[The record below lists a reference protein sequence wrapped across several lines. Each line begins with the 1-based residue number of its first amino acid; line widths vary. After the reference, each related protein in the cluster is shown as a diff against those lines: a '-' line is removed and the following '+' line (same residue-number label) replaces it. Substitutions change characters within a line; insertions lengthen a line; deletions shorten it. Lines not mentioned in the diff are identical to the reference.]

1 MGSEWSSAMGSEWSS
16 TMRSEWCSTMRSE
29 WCSTMRSEWCSTMR
43 SEWCSTMRSERSSD
57 SEWSSVPCRLVWE
70 EDGQVSRE
78 VWEKA
83 GAAGLLG
90 ITTPAEAGGHGAD
103 FLHSA
108 IAVEEQCYVRASG
121 PGFSLHSDVVMPYF
135 TNYGTKEQIERYVPD
150 MTAGK
155 KISAIAMTEPGAGSD
170 LQGVKTRAVRDGDD
184 WILNG
189 SKTYITNG
197 ALCDVVLVVAV
208 TDPDARAR
216 AHGISLFIVDAGT
229 KGFNKGKKLKKLGL
243 KAQDTSELFFE
254 DVRLPKEALLGTEL
268 NKGFYQLMQELPQR
282 IPTSQADSFLDIGS
296 RDLFDASHDIFR
308 ASARKFFSEE
318 VKPYHA
324 QWEEDGQVSREV
336 WEKAGAA
343 GLLGIGTPA
352 EAGGHGADFLHSAI
366 AVEEQCY
373 ARASGP
379 GFSLHSNVVMPY
391 FTNYGTKEQI
401 ERYVPDMTAGK
412 KISAIAMTE
421 PGAGSDLQGV
431 KTRAVRDG
439 DDWILNGSKTYITN
453 GTLCDVVL
461 VVAVTDPDARARA
474 HGISLFI
481 VDAGTKG
488 FNKGRKLKKLGL
500 KAQDTSEL
508 FFEDVRLPKEALLGT
523 ELNKGFY
530 QLMQELPQVM
540 WFPNKTIDIR

>member
-1 MGSEWSSAMGSEWSS
+1 MINKLTHACMRFMRVGNIACQTTKRQLS
-16 TMRSEWCSTMRSE
+16 TTAARHCSH
-29 WCSTMRSEWCSTMR
+29 
-43 SEWCSTMRSERSSD
+43 
-57 SEWSSVPCRLVWE
+57 
-70 EDGQVSRE
+70 ED
-78 VWEKA
+78 K
-83 GAAGLLG
+83 
-90 ITTPAEAGGHGAD
+90 
-103 FLHSA
+103 
-108 IAVEEQCYVRASG
+108 
-121 PGFSLHSDVVMPYF
+121 
-135 TNYGTKEQIERYVPD
+135 
-150 MTAGK
+150 
-155 KISAIAMTEPGAGSD
+155 
-170 LQGVKTRAVRDGDD
+170 
-184 WILNG
+184 
-189 SKTYITNG
+189 
-197 ALCDVVLVVAV
+197 
-208 TDPDARAR
+208 
-216 AHGISLFIVDAGT
+216 
-229 KGFNKGKKLKKLGL
+229 
-243 KAQDTSELFFE
+243 
-254 DVRLPKEALLGTEL
+254 
-268 NKGFYQLMQELPQR
+268 PQR

-530 QLMQELPQVM
+530 QLMQELPQERLMVGLGCTAACEVM
-540 WFPNKTIDIR
+540 YEDTRAFIKERKAFGKSLAKMQVIQHKLAELKTSICVARAFTDQCIGLHTQGRLDAFTAAMNKYWASDLANKVAYDCLQLHGGSGYMLEYPISRSYADMSHCLDHRGLGHCQDHRGLGHCQDHRGLRHCLDHRGLGHCLDHRGLGPCQDHRGLGH